1 MTRVAWLIMGEKSA
15 GPLALSDF
23 FATRNVAAPI
33 SERPS
38 LPLQSSLR
46 SVALLGREG
55 LSLWEGNLA
64 G

>member
-1 MTRVAWLIMGEKSA
+1 MGEKSA
-15 GPLALSDF
+15 LPPVPSDF

-38 LPLQSSLR
+38 LPSKATLR
-46 SVALLGREG
+46 KELCNGGEG
-55 LSLWEGNLA
+55 LSLMEGDLA

>member
-1 MTRVAWLIMGEKSA
+1 MGEK
-15 GPLALSDF
+15 PALPPAPFDF

-38 LPLQSSLR
+38 LPSKATLR
-46 SVALLGREG
+46 KELCNGREG